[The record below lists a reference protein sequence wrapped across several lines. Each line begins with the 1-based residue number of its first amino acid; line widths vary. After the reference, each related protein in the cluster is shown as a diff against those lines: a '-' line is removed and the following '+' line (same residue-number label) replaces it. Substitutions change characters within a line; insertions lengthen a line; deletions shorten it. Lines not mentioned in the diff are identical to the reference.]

1 MRRERSVTGLAALLG
16 AGALALSGCGQSWQG
31 STAAQPVTDLLAE
44 QQISTTAADSA
55 GHRLA
60 VLLTS
65 AHRERGEPYDWG
77 ADGPEVW
84 DCSSFVRHAYTEVG
98 IRMPRTA
105 RDQRDWLA
113 DGHGVRVKPGQEQPG
128 DLVFWDDYRG
138 PDEIG
143 HVAMVWDPHT
153 ASTIEARPPRTGNYD
168 YAGAR
173 DNNRFEIWRAKELV
187 EAGAMAQPAG

>member
-1 MRRERSVTGLAALLG
+1 VTGFAALLG

-44 QQISTTAADSA
+44 QEISTTAADSA

-60 VLLTS
+60 VLLTT
-65 AHRERGEPYDWG
+65 AHGERGEPYDWG

-84 DCSSFVRHAYTEVG
+84 DCSSFVRHAYAEVG

-105 RDQRDWLA
+105 RDQRDWMA
-113 DGHGVRVKPGQEQPG
+113 DGHGVRVTPGEERPG

-143 HVAMVWDPHT
+143 HVAMVWDPQEL
-153 ASTIEARPPRTGNYD
+153 STIEARPPRSGFYG

-173 DNNRFEIWRAKELV
+173 DNNRFEIWRPEELT
-187 EAGAMAQPAG
+187 GALAHG